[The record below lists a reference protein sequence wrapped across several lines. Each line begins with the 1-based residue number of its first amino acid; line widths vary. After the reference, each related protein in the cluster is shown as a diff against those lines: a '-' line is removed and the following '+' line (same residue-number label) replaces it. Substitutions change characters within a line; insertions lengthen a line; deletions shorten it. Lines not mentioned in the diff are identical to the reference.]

1 MAKPGK
7 SEKSNRGYTR
17 SATPDL
23 DNQTKEL
30 EPRLTT
36 HISMKRFLYI
46 CLTLTVATLC
56 GATYATADEHDG
68 HKAVAVIYT
77 TSAWQAPQDNVM
89 GVVYFEE
96 MGDVVHVTG
105 HIKGLEPNSVHGFHI
120 HQYGDASKDDGTS
133 AGGHFNPHDKP
144 HAGPDAGAH
153 HAGDLGNITADKN
166 GEVKLDIKADWLQID
181 KGPHAVL
188 GRSVVVH
195 AGADDLKSQPSGA
208 AGPRIGV
215 GVVGW
220 ANPKP

>member
-1 MAKPGK
+1 MRK
-7 SEKSNRGYTR
+7 
-17 SATPDL
+17 L
-23 DNQTKEL
+23 
-30 EPRLTT
+30 
-36 HISMKRFLYI
+36 LYI
-46 CLTLTVATLC
+46 SLALILTSLSGFTTTMAE
-56 GATYATADEHDG
+56 EHEG
-68 HKAVAVIYT
+68 HKAVAVVYT
-77 TSAWQAPQDNVM
+77 TSAWQAPQDKVL

-105 HIKGLEPNSVHGFHI
+105 HFKGLEPNSTHGFHI
-120 HQYGDASKDDGTS
+120 HQYGDATKDDGTS

-144 HAGPDAGAH
+144 HAGPDAEAH
-153 HAGDLGNITADKN
+153 HAGDLGNITADEN
-166 GEVKLDIKADWLQID
+166 GEVKLDIKAEWLQID

-215 GVVGW
+215 GIVGW